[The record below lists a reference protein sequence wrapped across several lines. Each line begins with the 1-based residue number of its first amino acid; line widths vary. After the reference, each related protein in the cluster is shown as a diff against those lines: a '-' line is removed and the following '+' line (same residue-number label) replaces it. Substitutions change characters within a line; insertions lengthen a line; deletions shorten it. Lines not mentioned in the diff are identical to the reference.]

1 MSLQGVKDKEVIAVE
16 LAAAEAH
23 IGNTAFGQM
32 LLRRYVLHNLRSS
45 IELSTCP
52 LYSSFSFPERPSTFL
67 TAMGSCLIARQWQC
81 MNEGLCQGH

>member
-1 MSLQGVKDKEVIAVE
+1 MSLQGVNDKEVIAAE

-52 LYSSFSFPERPSTFL
+52 LYSSF
-67 TAMGSCLIARQWQC
+67 
-81 MNEGLCQGH
+81 